1 MKSIKNLFL
10 GNLLLSFLL
19 LNFSNASQAQAPEVP
34 REMQFADL
42 TIRINE
48 QARREIQLDVD
59 ALHRNK
65 IYFNNKAERAHL
77 YFPFVERELREA
89 GVPEDFKY
97 LVLQESSL
105 VADAVS
111 SSNAV
116 GFWQFKQGT
125 AEEVFLR
132 ADMQI
137 DERKNIVSSTRGAA
151 IYLKKNNA
159 QFDNWMCALVS
170 YQMGLG
176 GARAYFGSQFNGK
189 KTIDVDRNSHWYFK
203 KFLAHKIAFENQ
215 IGNVLVS
222 NPEYL
227 EELKVSGPSSLKE
240 ISKKLEVSEEQ
251 LVELNKWAVKGEIP
265 SDKTYS
271 VFYMKQGTPPGRPIV
286 AQRNGAPSAPQQSQL
301 STTGFPK
308 VSGNQNEATAPNQI
322 EVNNIKGIKAPNT
335 TSQANFAKQVGIS
348 RNRFRKLNDLGK
360 DDPVVA
366 GQYYYL
372 DKKSAKADVANH
384 VVMPRETLWS
394 ISQKY
399 GIRLAALKAKNRI
412 REDSDLTPGMVLNLQ
427 DHRKRGEEF
436 VMVSGQEYRK
446 MLEALSDT
454 PVQESRPLAAATQSA
469 PQPAV
474 QPAPQTQEQPRP
486 TLTPPT
492 TTEEVRPSRTEPETV
507 TENRSTVPEN
517 DLSRPTEPAPR
528 AEPQPARTASETG
541 RVHVVAPG
549 ETLFRLSQNYNV
561 SVDDLKRWNNL
572 SDNTIRV
579 GQEIKVQ
586 ATSTSAS
593 TVQTT
598 APASASTPSRVAE
611 TVTGSGTIIHT
622 VVSGETLFRLG
633 QNYGVS
639 VDDIKK
645 WNNLPDNTITVG
657 QRITIYKP

>member
-10 GNLLLSFLL
+10 GNLILSFLL
-19 LNFSNASQAQAPEVP
+19 LNFSFEALAQAPEVP

-65 IYFNNKAERAHL
+65 IYFNNKAERASL

-151 IYLKKNNA
+151 SYLKKNNA

-222 NPEYL
+222 NTQYL
-227 EELKVSGPSSLKE
+227 EEFKVNGPSSLRE
-240 ISKKLEVSEEQ
+240 ISKNLGVSEEQ

-265 SDKTYS
+265 GDKT
-271 VFYMKQGTPPGRPIV
+271 
-286 AQRNGAPSAPQQSQL
+286 
-301 STTGFPK
+301 
-308 VSGNQNEATAPNQI
+308 
-322 EVNNIKGIKAPNT
+322 
-335 TSQANFAKQVGIS
+335 
-348 RNRFRKLNDLGK
+348 
-360 DDPVVA
+360 
-366 GQYYYL
+366 
-372 DKKSAKADVANH
+372 
-384 VVMPRETLWS
+384 
-394 ISQKY
+394 
-399 GIRLAALKAKNRI
+399 
-412 REDSDLTPGMVLNLQ
+412 
-427 DHRKRGEEF
+427 
-436 VMVSGQEYRK
+436 
-446 MLEALSDT
+446 
-454 PVQESRPLAAATQSA
+454 
-469 PQPAV
+469 
-474 QPAPQTQEQPRP
+474 
-486 TLTPPT
+486 
-492 TTEEVRPSRTEPETV
+492 
-507 TENRSTVPEN
+507 
-517 DLSRPTEPAPR
+517 
-528 AEPQPARTASETG
+528 
-541 RVHVVAPG
+541 
-549 ETLFRLSQNYNV
+549 
-561 SVDDLKRWNNL
+561 
-572 SDNTIRV
+572 
-579 GQEIKVQ
+579 
-586 ATSTSAS
+586 
-593 TVQTT
+593 
-598 APASASTPSRVAE
+598 
-611 TVTGSGTIIHT
+611 
-622 VVSGETLFRLG
+622 
-633 QNYGVS
+633 
-639 VDDIKK
+639 
-645 WNNLPDNTITVG
+645 
-657 QRITIYKP
+657 